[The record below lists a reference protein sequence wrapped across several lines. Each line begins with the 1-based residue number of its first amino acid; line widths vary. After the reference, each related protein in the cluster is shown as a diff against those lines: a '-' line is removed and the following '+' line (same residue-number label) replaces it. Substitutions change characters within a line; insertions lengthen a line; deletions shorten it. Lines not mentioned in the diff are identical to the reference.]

1 MGSGAEMINNTL
13 SSAHKSLK
21 QNGITIT
28 STNPNR
34 KAKVFDAPGGLRR
47 KVKTI
52 KWLSKKLMEYDIEN
66 DFWTPVEVKTDRIYL
81 AFSRT
86 VYLPNQDMI
95 VIGGMDDSVPSK
107 PIFTERALLIQE
119 VPVNSY
125 DNIYV

>member
-1 MGSGAEMINNTL
+1 MINNTL

-81 AFSRT
+81 PRHDCYWRNGRFGAKQAHFH
-86 VYLPNQDMI
+86 
-95 VIGGMDDSVPSK
+95 
-107 PIFTERALLIQE
+107 
-119 VPVNSY
+119 
-125 DNIYV
+125 

>member
-1 MGSGAEMINNTL
+1 M
-13 SSAHKSLK
+13 
-21 QNGITIT
+21 
-28 STNPNR
+28 
-34 KAKVFDAPGGLRR
+34 FDAPGGLRR

-125 DNIYV
+125 DNVYV